1 MSPAVVRLLAYS
13 MQSPMSGAYHHH
25 HHHHDHGHHH
35 APADFGRAFLIGT
48 ILNLGFV
55 LVEAGYGIAANSMA
69 LLADAGHNL
78 SDVLGLLIAWGAT
91 VLGRRRASERFS
103 FGLKKASILAALIN
117 ALLLLLAVGAIFAE
131 AGRRLFE
138 PEASN
143 GGVVMWVA
151 SAGILVNAI
160 TAWLFAGGREH
171 DINIRGA
178 YLHMAADAAVS
189 AAVVV
194 AGGIILLTGQ
204 RWIDPAASILVA
216 AVILWGTWGLLKES
230 VLLTMAGVPKKIE
243 PAQVRAALAALPGV
257 RDVHH
262 LHIWPLSTT
271 ETALTVQ
278 LGVSAETDRDRLL
291 EAARSALENVADI
304 HHTTIQIEVG
314 LAAGR
319 DPCAPGDEAD
329 DHDHDHDHDHA
340 H

>member
-1 MSPAVVRLLAYS
+1 MQRRLCLGAGQLC
-13 MQSPMSGAYHHH
+13 MRAMSGAHSHDHDHHH
-25 HHHHDHGHHH
+25 G
-35 APADFGRAFLIGT
+35 PADFGRAFLIGT
-48 ILNLGFV
+48 LLNLGFV
-55 LVEAGYGIAANSMA
+55 AIEAGYGIVANSMA

-78 SDVLGLLIAWGAT
+78 SDVLGLLIAWGAS
-91 VLGRRRASERFS
+91 VLAKRRASERYS
-103 FGLKKASILAALIN
+103 FGLKKASILAALVN

-138 PEASN
+138 PENSN
-143 GGVVMWVA
+143 GTVVMWVA
-151 SAGILVNAI
+151 AAGILVNGV
-160 TAWLFAGGREH
+160 TAWLFARGRDH

-194 AGGIILLTGQ
+194 AGLLILLTGQ

-230 VLLTMAGVPKKIE
+230 VAMTMAGVPRKIE
-243 PAQVRAALAALPGV
+243 PAKVRAALAALPGV
-257 RDVHH
+257 EGVHH

-278 LGVSAETDRDRLL
+278 LAVTAATDRDRLL
-291 EAARSALENVADI
+291 EAARTSLESVADI

-314 LAAGR
+314 GR
-319 DPCAPGDEAD
+319 HAHDDCAP
-329 DHDHDHDHDHA
+329 HA
-340 H
+340 HHH